1 MRLELANPL
10 LFHVLL
16 LGSFLVLALPASKAA
31 TRPLDRFF
39 TDELRG
45 IAILGIVLH
54 HLSVHVLKDPW
65 QLPLFQPFGTI
76 GVALFLMLSGY
87 GLSISWLEKG
97 GSAFW
102 SRRIP
107 AILLPAAFCLL
118 LWRGLALATGTAPPT
133 EGFLIPFAGWG
144 WHQLDRN
151 YWYLPV
157 LFLWYLAFD
166 LSRKESTASRTVSRP
181 VIWGMALATAL
192 IAPPGSAWTIFAF
205 PLGVE
210 AALRRKSLVE
220 FLETAPNWKTLCWV
234 PGLLL
239 TGWGLYLASIE
250 GIGSNRIKIALF
262 GAALAGL
269 SFFALF
275 AAKRRSR
282 LESGWILLL
291 TPMIA
296 GLAFHG
302 AGIGSMSG
310 IGGLASRIGG
320 SASSVLF
327 AAGIGLAWFLLRRQR
342 ARPLLGWIGGIS
354 FEIYLIHGALMYSFD
369 PLLHRGPLEW
379 TFWPWFAIVFL
390 LAFAMRSGFAWI
402 LGRSR
407 Q

>member
-1 MRLELANPL
+1 MRLELANPE
-10 LFHVLL
+10 LFHLLL
-16 LGSFLVLALPASKAA
+16 LGSFLVLAVPASKTAS
-31 TRPLDRFF
+31 RPLDRFF

-65 QLPLFQPFGTI
+65 LLPLFQPFGTI

-87 GLSISWLEKG
+87 GISVSWLEKG
-97 GSAFW
+97 GRTFW
-102 SRRIP
+102 ARRVP

-118 LWRGLALATGTAPPT
+118 LWRSLAMVTGTTPPT

-166 LSRKESTASRTVSRP
+166 LSRKESAASRSISRP
-181 VIWGMALATAL
+181 VIWGMALVTAL

-210 AALRRKSLVE
+210 AALRRKHLVA
-220 FLETAPNWKTLCWV
+220 FLEAAPNWKTLCWV
-234 PGLLL
+234 PILFLI
-239 TGWGLYLASIE
+239 GWGLYLASIE
-250 GIGSNRIKIALF
+250 GIGSSRIKIALF
-262 GAALAGL
+262 GAALTGL

-302 AGIGSMSG
+302 TGIESASG
-310 IGGLASRIGG
+310 LGGLASRIGG
-320 SASSVLF
+320 SASSALF
-327 AAGIGLAWFLLRRQR
+327 AAGIGLSWHLLRRQR
-342 ARPLLGWIGGIS
+342 ARPLLGWIGGIA
-354 FEIYLIHGALMYSFD
+354 FEIYLIHGALMYTFD
-369 PLLHRGPLEW
+369 PFLHRGPLEW
-379 TFWPWFAIVFL
+379 MFWPWLMGVFA
-390 LAFAMRSGFAWI
+390 LAFAMRVGFAWT
-402 LGRSR
+402 LGKFRL
-407 Q
+407 